1 MNEQPTPLPSEAE
14 EDQNIFLA
22 VVLGMGT
29 AVVFGLGGF
38 FLLQDGTG
46 AMGGV
51 LFLLLPFA
59 TGFATT
65 LIATITSRLSPA
77 WYWQRLE
84 KIGVETEHQYL
95 FEELSRRLNGAR

>member
-1 MNEQPTPLPSEAE
+1 MNEQPTPLPSDAE

-22 VVLGMGT
+22 VVLGMGA

-38 FLLQDGTG
+38 FLLQDGALITR
-46 AMGGV
+46 
-51 LFLLLPFA
+51 
-59 TGFATT
+59 TT
-65 LIATITSRLSPA
+65 TITSRLSPA

-95 FEELSRRLNGAR
+95 FEELSKRLNGAR